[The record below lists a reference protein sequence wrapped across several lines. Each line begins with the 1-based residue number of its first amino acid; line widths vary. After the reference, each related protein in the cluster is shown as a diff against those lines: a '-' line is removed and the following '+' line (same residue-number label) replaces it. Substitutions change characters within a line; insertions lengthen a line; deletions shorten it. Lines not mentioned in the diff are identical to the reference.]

1 MSSNDRRGTETTFP
15 SSRCAIGSSRA
26 TTGSGLHP
34 ISDHRRGRPAKF
46 RRIEMEQKELIYEE
60 IDLLTY
66 LQILRKWL
74 WLVIICAFIGATSA
88 YIVSAKFM
96 RPIYR
101 AETILMV
108 QPSGGS
114 YGTLQYQDVLLGER
128 ISRTYAEIIKSK
140 YLLERLPAKLGY
152 PLDFEKLPFNV
163 SVIAVRDSQLIKIGI
178 ESEDPKLAAEAAN
191 ILAQL
196 FIEDQ
201 AQKQAERFGNLK
213 SSIEAQIAHLEE
225 DIRKILEQKNE
236 IKDQDSLRILDQ
248 WLITLQDMRTRLLA
262 QLYELGLT
270 EVRYTDVINQIQKAE
285 IPKDPIKPNKL
296 LNTIIG
302 GVLGIIVATV
312 GAFAAEYLDT
322 KIKEPDQIQKITGLP
337 VLGNIF
343 QFELDLNSHRNPY
356 IAMDDRWSL
365 TAESFRIL
373 RENLEF
379 IQVDR
384 PVRVLAITS
393 PGPGE
398 GKTFVAL
405 NLALAMA
412 QSGKKVV
419 LVDADLHFPKIH
431 QVFGFPRTPG
441 LSDALID
448 KVTLRKFDKG
458 NLIILTSGRL
468 VPNPT
473 DLLGSQQ
480 MGKLVASLKEMAD
493 VVIVDTPPFLG
504 GAAVLSLGKWV
515 DGFLMVA
522 TWGKTD
528 RSAFLE
534 AVNLARQNGFK
545 VLGAVL
551 NKVKFQARGYY
562 YYYYY
567 SEHKKPRWKKLFG
580 RRLSSAKPQ
589 GKGSEGTAE
598 DQG

>member
-1 MSSNDRRGTETTFP
+1 
-15 SSRCAIGSSRA
+15 
-26 TTGSGLHP
+26 
-34 ISDHRRGRPAKF
+34 
-46 RRIEMEQKELIYEE
+46 
-60 IDLLTY
+60 
-66 LQILRKWL
+66 
-74 WLVIICAFIGATSA
+74 
-88 YIVSAKFM
+88 
-96 RPIYR
+96 
-101 AETILMV
+101 MV

-140 YLLERLPAKLGY
+140 YLLKRLLAKLGY
-152 PLDFEKLPFNV
+152 PSDFEKLPFNV

-248 WLITLQDMRTRLLA
+248 QLITLQDMRTRLLA

-343 QFELDLNSHRNPY
+343 QFEPDLNSHRNPY
-356 IAMDDRWSL
+356 IAIDDRWSL

-384 PVRVLAITS
+384 PVQVLAITS

-412 QSGKKVV
+412 QSGKKVA
-419 LVDADLHFPKIH
+419 LVDADLYFPKIH

-534 AVNLARQNGFK
+534 AVKLARQNGFK

-551 NKVKFQARGYY
+551 NKVTFQARGYY

>member
-1 MSSNDRRGTETTFP
+1 
-15 SSRCAIGSSRA
+15 
-26 TTGSGLHP
+26 
-34 ISDHRRGRPAKF
+34 
-46 RRIEMEQKELIYEE
+46 MEQKELIYEE

-66 LQILRKWL
+66 LQILIKWL
-74 WLVIICAFIGATSA
+74 WLVIIFAFIGATSA
-88 YIVSAKFM
+88 YIVSAKLM

-101 AETILMV
+101 AETTLMV

-140 YLLERLPAKLGY
+140 YLLERLLAKLGY

-163 SVIAVRDSQLIKIGI
+163 SAIAVRDSQLIKIGI

-213 SSIEAQIAHLEE
+213 SSIEAQIAYLEE

-248 WLITLQDMRTRLLA
+248 QLVTLQDMRTRLLA

-322 KIKEPDQIQKITGLP
+322 KIKEPDQIQKITGLL

-343 QFELDLNSHRNPY
+343 QFEPDLNSHRNPY
-356 IAMDDRWSL
+356 IAMDDRRSL

-384 PVRVLAITS
+384 PVQVLAITS
-393 PGPGE
+393 SGPGE

-419 LVDADLHFPKIH
+419 LVDADLYFPKIH

-448 KVTLRKFDKG
+448 KVTLREFDKG

-522 TWGKTD
+522 AWGKTD

-551 NKVKFQARGYY
+551 NKVKFQARDYY
-562 YYYYY
+562 YYYYF
-567 SEHKKPRWKKLFG
+567 ENKKPRWKKLFG
-580 RRLSSAKPQ
+580 RRLSSAKSQ